1 MEYST
6 HISGNPKMLRLG
18 GLIFLLVGLVFFLI
32 GAIFLAYERKTE
44 QTYVETEGI
53 ITGFDRDDHPY
64 VTYTVDGRIYEHRSN
79 YTSSSLRTGQTMTIR
94 YDPADPDKMDVGGAM
109 ALFLPILFMGMGGLF
124 LLIGVL
130 WLWFL
135 RPRPDPDENPWARQE
150 S

>member
-1 MEYST
+1 MEQDHRITGS
-6 HISGNPKMLRLG
+6 PKALRLG
-18 GLIFLLVGLVFFLI
+18 GLIFLAVGLIFFLI

-53 ITGFDRDDHPY
+53 ITGFDRDNYPY
-64 VTYTVDGRIYEHRSN
+64 VTYTVDGRTYEHRSN
-79 YTSSSLRTGQTMTIR
+79 YTSSSLRTGQTMTVR
-94 YDPADPDKMDVGGAM
+94 YDPLDPDRMTAGGAM
-109 ALFLPILFMGMGGLF
+109 ALFLPILFLGMGGLF